1 MKEISIIKDIVLKTH
16 DFKYKFFM
24 LDIDMSKFEKLDNKY
39 FSQNSF
45 NLFSFN
51 TKDHFGESTDFKEN
65 VKNLLK
71 ECDLKATEKMRFVT
85 LPAIIGYVFNPI
97 SVLILFEN
105 NKPSFMLA
113 EVHNYNGGRI
123 IYNVKLETNDNKHYK
138 GKSLK
143 DMYVSPFFK
152 RTGEYSFDLTYTSNN
167 FSIGINLYEDEKKV
181 LTSTFVGKSLVF
193 SETNILSLFLRHT
206 LLTFWVVT
214 RTIWQSLKLKLKGLK
229 WNGPE
234 AIDQIRRA

>member
-1 MKEISIIKDIVLKTH
+1 
-16 DFKYKFFM
+16 
-24 LDIDMSKFEKLDNKY
+24 MSKFEKLDNKY

-51 TKDHFGESTDFKEN
+51 TKDHFGESSDFKEN